1 MSVYPLNEKVSMLS
15 NTLHHLSIRQR
26 MRYLVI
32 AATFSVVGAAI
43 FVFFAL
49 KSIESQYDDL
59 QNNSTH
65 GALLALEIEKD
76 LNYVSRTS
84 RDIMLGGGYDKNMAK
99 LSERIKKINTAFS
112 KLEKTSTDQ
121 ESRTLIEH
129 AKKSTTQFLEN
140 AYAMMESLTPDSIAS
155 NSGTIYAQYKKE
167 LTPYADASRDDFE
180 QVVKIKQ
187 TALENA
193 SSDLH
198 REITFYKLFVLI
210 AGIAVAMVIF
220 AFATLIQTSIIKAL
234 ESFTRVIKQVAEGNF
249 SDAHIDASPGTE
261 LGIMADALQQLLHQI
276 ENFIAQINISITNA
290 TVGDFSHPISDAGM
304 HGAFVD
310 AIGHV
315 KGSIDIMEIQELKKR
330 HDAMNA
336 ELSQLS
342 IQVTESLSVIQDDL
356 NNNIQNLKQVT
367 SATKD
372 AATLADG
379 SRQTIGDI
387 IAELGKL
394 TEKVSNNND
403 AINHI
408 ASRTAE
414 ITSIIQLITDIA
426 DQTNLLALNAA
437 IEAARAGEHGRGFAV
452 VADEVR
458 KLAERTHKATGEISV
473 SINSLQQDM
482 SDIQSSAEEM
492 NGVVESSSE
501 KINDFEHTLI
511 RLNES
516 SSCIVDSSYKMENSV
531 FIVLAKIEHILYK
544 SRAYNS
550 IMMCGQELDM
560 MDTHQCLM
568 GQWYD
573 NEGKRRF
580 GKTHSYPQLKAPHEI
595 VHQKANENLKFVQ
608 THHGKCI
615 DHAPKIVKNFQE
627 MEKASH
633 ELFVLMD
640 TMLAEA

>member
-1 MSVYPLNEKVSMLS
+1 MLNNILY
-15 NTLHHLSIRQR
+15 HLSIRQR

-59 QNNSTH
+59 QTNSTE

-84 RDIMLGGGYDKNMAK
+84 RDIMLGGSYDKNIAK
-99 LSERIKKINTAFS
+99 LGERIEKINAAFT

-121 ESRTLIEH
+121 KSKALIEH
-129 AKKSTTQFLEN
+129 AKQSTTQFLDN
-140 AYAMMESLTPDSIAS
+140 SYTMMKSLNPDSITA
-155 NSGTIYAQYKKE
+155 NSIEIYAQYKKD

-187 TALENA
+187 AALASASEN
-193 SSDLH
+193 LH
-198 REITFYKLFVLI
+198 GEISFYKLFVLI
-210 AGIAVAMVIF
+210 SGITVAAIIF
-220 AFATLIQTSIIKAL
+220 AFASLIQASIITAL
-234 ESFTRVIKQVAEGNF
+234 ENFTRVIKQVAEGNF
-249 SDAHIDASPGTE
+249 SNTHIDVSPGTE
-261 LGIMADALQQLLHQI
+261 LGIMADALQQLLSQI
-276 ENFIAQINISITNA
+276 ENFISQINTSITNA
-290 TVGDFSHPISDAGM
+290 TVGDFSHPISDIGM

-310 AIGHV
+310 ALAHV
-315 KGSIDIMEIQELKKR
+315 KESIAVMEIQELKKR

-336 ELSQLS
+336 ELSHLS
-342 IQVTESLSVIQDDL
+342 IQVTESLSVIQEDL
-356 NNNIQNLKQVT
+356 QKNIQNLKEVT

-379 SRQTIGDI
+379 SRQTIGEI
-387 IAELGKL
+387 IDELGKL

-408 ASRTAE
+408 ANRTTE
-414 ITSIIQLITDIA
+414 ISSIIQLITDIA

-492 NGVVESSSE
+492 NTVVDSSSD
-501 KINDFEHTLI
+501 KINKFEHTLI
-511 RLNES
+511 HLNER
-516 SSCIVDSSYKMENSV
+516 MRHP
-531 FIVLAKIEHILYK
+531 FLRLL
-544 SRAYNS
+544 RA
-550 IMMCGQELDM
+550 
-560 MDTHQCLM
+560 
-568 GQWYD
+568 
-573 NEGKRRF
+573 
-580 GKTHSYPQLKAPHEI
+580 SYPSEQI
-595 VHQKANENLKFVQ
+595 
-608 THHGKCI
+608 TH
-615 DHAPKIVKNFQE
+615 VT
-627 MEKASH
+627 
-633 ELFVLMD
+633 LFPFL
-640 TMLAEA
+640 

>member
-1 MSVYPLNEKVSMLS
+1 MLNNILY
-15 NTLHHLSIRQR
+15 HLSIRQR

-32 AATFSVVGAAI
+32 AATFSVVGAAV

-59 QNNSTH
+59 QTNSTE

-84 RDIMLGGGYDKNMAK
+84 RDIMLGGSYDKNIAK
-99 LSERIKKINTAFS
+99 LGERIEKINAAFA

-121 ESRTLIEH
+121 KSKVLLEH
-129 AKKSTTQFLEN
+129 AKHSTTQFLDN
-140 AYAMMESLTPDSIAS
+140 SYTMMKSLDPDSITA
-155 NSGTIYAQYKKE
+155 NSIEIYAQYKKD

-187 TALENA
+187 AALADASEN
-193 SSDLH
+193 LH
-198 REITFYKLFVLI
+198 GEISFYKLFVLI
-210 AGIAVAMVIF
+210 SGITVAAIIF
-220 AFATLIQTSIIKAL
+220 AFASLIQASIITAL
-234 ESFTRVIKQVAEGNF
+234 ENFTRVIKQVAEGNF
-249 SDAHIDASPGTE
+249 SNTHIDVSPGTE
-261 LGIMADALQQLLHQI
+261 LGIMADALQQLLSQI
-276 ENFIAQINISITNA
+276 ENFISQINTSITNA
-290 TVGDFSHPISDAGM
+290 TVGDFSHPISDVGM

-310 AIGHV
+310 ALSHV
-315 KGSIDIMEIQELKKR
+315 KESIAVMEVQELKKR

-336 ELSQLS
+336 ELSHLS
-342 IQVTESLSVIQDDL
+342 IQVTESLSVIQEDL
-356 NNNIQNLKQVT
+356 QKNIQNLKEVT

-379 SRQTIGDI
+379 SRQSIGEI
-387 IAELGKL
+387 IDELSKL

-408 ASRTAE
+408 ANRTTE
-414 ITSIIQLITDIA
+414 ISSIIQLITDIA

-482 SDIQSSAEEM
+482 SDIQTSAEEM
-492 NGVVESSSE
+492 NTVVDSSSD
-501 KINDFEHTLI
+501 KINKFEHTLI
-511 RLNES
+511 HLNES
-516 SSCIVDSSYKMENSV
+516 SSCIVNSSYKMENSV

-550 IMMCGQELDM
+550 VMTCGHQLDT
-560 MDTHQCLM
+560 MDTHQCRM

-580 GKTHSYPQLKAPHEI
+580 GKTTSYPKLKDPHEK

-608 THHGKCI
+608 TYEGKCI
-615 DHAPKIVKNFQE
+615 DHGPKIVENFKE
-627 MEKASH
+627 MEQASH
-633 ELFVLMD
+633 ELFILMD
-640 TMLAEA
+640 TMLSEA

>member
-1 MSVYPLNEKVSMLS
+1 MLNNILY
-15 NTLHHLSIRQR
+15 HLSIRQR

-32 AATFSVVGAAI
+32 AATFSVVGAAV

-59 QNNSTH
+59 QTNSTE

-84 RDIMLGGGYDKNMAK
+84 RDIMLGGSYDKNIAK
-99 LSERIKKINTAFS
+99 LGERIEKINAAFA

-121 ESRTLIEH
+121 KSKALLEH
-129 AKKSTTQFLEN
+129 AKHSTTQFLDN
-140 AYAMMESLTPDSIAS
+140 SYTMMKSLDPDSITA
-155 NSGTIYAQYKKE
+155 NSIEIYAQYKKD

-187 TALENA
+187 AALADASEN
-193 SSDLH
+193 LH
-198 REITFYKLFVLI
+198 GEISFYKLFVLI
-210 AGIAVAMVIF
+210 SGITVAAIIF
-220 AFATLIQTSIIKAL
+220 AFASLIQASIITAL
-234 ESFTRVIKQVAEGNF
+234 ENFTRVIKQVAEGNF
-249 SDAHIDASPGTE
+249 SNTHIDVSPGTE
-261 LGIMADALQQLLHQI
+261 LGIMADALQQLLSQI
-276 ENFIAQINISITNA
+276 ENFISQINTSITNA
-290 TVGDFSHPISDAGM
+290 TVGDFSHPISDVGM

-310 AIGHV
+310 ALSHV
-315 KGSIDIMEIQELKKR
+315 KESIAVMEVQELKKR

-336 ELSQLS
+336 ELSHLS
-342 IQVTESLSVIQDDL
+342 IQVTESLSVIQEDL
-356 NNNIQNLKQVT
+356 QKNIQNLKEVT

-379 SRQTIGDI
+379 SRQSIGEI
-387 IAELGKL
+387 IDELSKL

-408 ASRTAE
+408 ANRTTE
-414 ITSIIQLITDIA
+414 ISSIIQLITDIA

-482 SDIQSSAEEM
+482 SDIQTSAEEM
-492 NGVVESSSE
+492 NTVVDSSSD
-501 KINDFEHTLI
+501 KINKFEHTLI
-511 RLNES
+511 HLNES
-516 SSCIVDSSYKMENSV
+516 SSCIVNSSYKMENSV

-550 IMMCGQELDM
+550 VMTCGHQLDT
-560 MDTHQCLM
+560 MDTHQCRM

-580 GKTHSYPQLKAPHEI
+580 GKTTSYPKLKDPHEK

-608 THHGKCI
+608 TYEGKCI
-615 DHAPKIVKNFQE
+615 DHGPKIVENFKE
-627 MEKASH
+627 MEQASH
-633 ELFVLMD
+633 ELFILMD
-640 TMLAEA
+640 TMLSEA